1 MEGQTKPTRRSKVTS
16 LQDAALLARGALEER
31 PELCLGGLFKQ
42 SRPVALVRAL
52 LATGADGLHVYSSP
66 GAGDDIDLM
75 IAAGAVEQV
84 FIPGVTLE
92 NRLCPNFRRAVEA
105 GQVTAHALDALT
117 VVGGLMAAAHGV
129 PFQPVDALRGSDV
142 LKYNPLLREI
152 DCPFSG
158 RRIHAVGPIRPS
170 VTFLHAQE
178 ADRWGNLRHLST
190 MVYADQLMARA
201 SDMVIASVDRIV
213 PDEVVLDD
221 PSRVTVPSHYVDA
234 VVEVPYGAHPTASF
248 PNYAMDE
255 KHIDAYADLGDAART
270 GDRKGLD
277 AYITRHVTG
286 PKSQGDYIEAV
297 GGARHFAWLEAE
309 ARNR

>member
-1 MEGQTKPTRRSKVTS
+1 M
-16 LQDAALLARGALEER
+16 EER

-52 LATGADGLHVYSSP
+52 LAAGADGLHVYSSP
-66 GAGDDIDLM
+66 GAGYDVDLM
-75 IAAGAVEQV
+75 IAAGAVAQV

-117 VVGGLMAAAHGV
+117 VVGGLMASAHGV
-129 PFQPVDALRGSDV
+129 PFQPIDALRGSDV
-142 LKYNPLLREI
+142 LKHNPLLHEI

-158 RRIHAVGPIRPS
+158 RRIHAVGPIRPR

-221 PSRVTVPSHYVDA
+221 PSRVTVPSYYVDA
-234 VVEVPYGAHPTASF
+234 VVEV
-248 PNYAMDE
+248 
-255 KHIDAYADLGDAART
+255 
-270 GDRKGLD
+270 
-277 AYITRHVTG
+277 
-286 PKSQGDYIEAV
+286 
-297 GGARHFAWLEAE
+297 
-309 ARNR
+309 

>member
-1 MEGQTKPTRRSKVTS
+1 MDGQAKPKRRSKVTS
-16 LQDAALLARGALEER
+16 LQDAARLARGALEER

-42 SRPVALVRAL
+42 SRPIALVRAL
-52 LATGADGLHVYSSP
+52 LAVGADGLHVYSSP
-66 GAGDDIDLM
+66 GAGFDIDLM
-75 IAAGAVEQV
+75 IASGAVAQV

-117 VVGGLMAAAHGV
+117 VVGGLMASAHGV
-129 PFQPVDALRGSDV
+129 PFQPIDALRGSDV
-142 LKYNPLLREI
+142 LKHNPLLREI

-158 RRIHAVGPIRPS
+158 RRIHAVGPIRPR

-213 PDEVVLDD
+213 PEEVVLDD

-255 KHIDAYADLGDAART
+255 EHIDAYADLGDAART
-270 GDRKGLD
+270 GDGTGLD
-277 AYITRHVTG
+277 AYIAHHVTG

-297 GGARHFAWLEAE
+297 GGTAHFARLEAE
-309 ARNR
+309 ARNG

>member
-1 MEGQTKPTRRSKVTS
+1 MEGQTTPTRRSKVTG
-16 LQDAALLARGALEER
+16 LQDAAILARDALQER

-42 SRPVALVRAL
+42 GRPIALVRGL
-52 LATGADGLHVYSSP
+52 LGTGASGLHVYSSP
-66 GAGDDIDLM
+66 GAGYDIDLM

-92 NRLCPNFRRAVEA
+92 NRLCPNFRSAVET

-117 VVGGLMAAAHGV
+117 VVGGLMASAHGV
-129 PFQPVDALRGSDV
+129 PFQPIDALRGSDV
-142 LKYNPLLREI
+142 LKHNPLIREI

-158 RRIHAVGPIRPS
+158 RRIHAVGPIRPR

-201 SDMVIASVDRIV
+201 SDMVIASVDKIV
-213 PDEVVLDD
+213 PDEVILDD
-221 PSRVTVPSHYVDA
+221 PSRVTVPGYYVDA

-255 KHIDAYADLGDAART
+255 DHIDAYADLGDAART
-270 GDRKGLD
+270 GDRAGLD
-277 AYITRHVTG
+277 DYIARHVTG
-286 PKSQGDYIEAV
+286 PKSQGDYIKAV
-297 GGARHFAWLEAE
+297 GGAEYLARLEAE
-309 ARNR
+309 TRKR